1 MIEYADYSFYS
12 DQYRNGMSA
21 PIAEQDFPF
30 YARQASAIIKQY
42 THNNI
47 KENDIPEEV
56 QYCCCELAEMI
67 NAADSSEATQKDGI
81 SSESVQGW
89 SQSYESS
96 EARKTA
102 LRGSQKECIYK
113 WLSETGLLYSGVRI
127 C

>member
-1 MIEYADYSFYS
+1 MTEYANYQFYT
-12 DQYRNGMSA
+12 DEYLTGKTPA
-21 PIAEQDFPF
+21 VTAADFPY

-47 KENDIPEEV
+47 KGNDYPEEV
-56 QYCCCELAEMI
+56 QYCCCELAEII